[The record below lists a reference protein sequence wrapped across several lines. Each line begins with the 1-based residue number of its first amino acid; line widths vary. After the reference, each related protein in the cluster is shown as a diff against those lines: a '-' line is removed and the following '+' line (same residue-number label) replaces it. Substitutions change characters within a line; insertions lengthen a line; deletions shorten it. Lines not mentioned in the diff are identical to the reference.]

1 MIRKINGCFRIQLLL
16 GDWGTW
22 STRYNIPKT
31 VQYSDSSFQWT
42 LVSLDFA
49 VEIYGNNFYQ
59 RSNRF
64 SAC

>member
-1 MIRKINGCFRIQLLL
+1 MGGFRIQLLL

-42 LVSLDFA
+42 VVSLDFA
-49 VEIYGNNFYQ
+49 VEIYG
-59 RSNRF
+59 SNLY
-64 SAC
+64 